1 MGKDYN
7 VDNLIRYFVME
18 LVTLYLIISLH
29 MRKNFGSQHWLFP
42 QPVLMIAT
50 YNEDGTPD
58 IMNAAWGGISD
69 SDEIS
74 ISISNTHK
82 TAKNLLKR
90 GAFTVSFAT
99 ADQVVAC
106 DYVGLVSGNKVPDK
120 FARAGFHAVKS
131 EFVDAPLVEELPM
144 ALECR
149 VRSYDTET
157 DILIGEIVNA
167 CADERILTD
176 GKIDPAKLRPIVFD
190 PVNHDYLELGA
201 KAGKAFGEGNKLK

>member
-1 MGKDYN
+1 MLN
-7 VDNLIRYFVME
+7 FT
-18 LVTLYLIISLH
+18 LVIFLH

-74 ISISNTHK
+74 ISISSSHK
-82 TAKNLLKR
+82 TAENLLKR

-99 ADQVVAC
+99 AAQVAAC

-120 FARAGFHAVKS
+120 FTRAGFHAVKS

-149 VRSYDTET
+149 LRSYDTET
-157 DILIGEIVNA
+157 DILRVEIVNVS
-167 CADERILTD
+167 ADETILTD
-176 GKIDPAKLRPIVFD
+176 GKIDPAKFRPIVFD

-201 KAGKAFGEGNKLK
+201 KAGKAFSEGNKLK

>member
-1 MGKDYN
+1 MIKLKN
-7 VDNLIRYFVME
+7 
-18 LVTLYLIISLH
+18 

-99 ADQVVAC
+99 VDQVAAC
-106 DYVGLVSGNKVPDK
+106 DYVGLVSGNKVTDK

-131 EFVDAPLVEELPM
+131 EFVDAPLVKELPM

-157 DILIGEIVNA
+157 DILRGEIVNV
-167 CADERILTD
+167 CADETILTD

>member
-1 MGKDYN
+1 MLN
-7 VDNLIRYFVME
+7 FT
-18 LVTLYLIISLH
+18 LVIFLH

-74 ISISNTHK
+74 ISISSTHK
-82 TAKNLLKR
+82 TAENLLKR

-99 ADQVVAC
+99 ADQVAAC

-120 FARAGFHAVKS
+120 FARAGFHAEKS

-157 DILIGEIVNA
+157 DILRGEIVNVS
-167 CADERILTD
+167 ADETILTD

>member
-1 MGKDYN
+1 MK
-7 VDNLIRYFVME
+7 
-18 LVTLYLIISLH
+18 
-29 MRKNFGSQHWLFP
+29 KNFGSQHWLFP

-99 ADQVVAC
+99 ADQVAAC

-149 VRSYDTET
+149 VRSYDAET
-157 DILIGEIVNA
+157 DILRGEIVNV
-167 CADERILTD
+167 CADETILTD

>member
-1 MGKDYN
+1 MIFRIEIMIKLKN
-7 VDNLIRYFVME
+7 
-18 LVTLYLIISLH
+18 

-99 ADQVVAC
+99 ADQVAAC

-120 FARAGFHAVKS
+120 FARTGFHAVKS

-157 DILIGEIVNA
+157 DILRGEIVNV
-167 CADERILTD
+167 CADESILTD

>member
-1 MGKDYN
+1 MIFRTEIMIKLKN
-7 VDNLIRYFVME
+7 
-18 LVTLYLIISLH
+18 

-99 ADQVVAC
+99 ADQVAAC

-157 DILIGEIVNA
+157 DILRGEIVNVS
-167 CADERILTD
+167 ADETILTD
-176 GKIDPAKLRPIVFD
+176 GMIDPAKLRPIVFD

-201 KAGKAFGEGNKLK
+201 KAGKAFGEGKKLK

>member
-1 MGKDYN
+1 MNICYLYRDVISDKQ
-7 VDNLIRYFVME
+7 
-18 LVTLYLIISLH
+18 VTVKIEN

-99 ADQVVAC
+99 ADQVAAC

-157 DILIGEIVNA
+157 DILRGEIVNVS
-167 CADERILTD
+167 ADEAILTD

>member
-1 MGKDYN
+1 MIFRTEIMIKLKN
-7 VDNLIRYFVME
+7 
-18 LVTLYLIISLH
+18 

-82 TAKNLLKR
+82 TAENLLKR

-99 ADQVVAC
+99 ADQVAAC

-131 EFVDAPLVEELPM
+131 EYVDAPLVEELPM

-157 DILIGEIVNA
+157 DILRGEIVNV
-167 CADERILTD
+167 CADETILTD

>member
-1 MGKDYN
+1 MLN
-7 VDNLIRYFVME
+7 FT
-18 LVTLYLIISLH
+18 LVIFLH

-99 ADQVVAC
+99 ADQVAAC

-157 DILIGEIVNA
+157 DILRGEIVNV
-167 CADERILTD
+167 CADETILTD

-190 PVNHDYLELGA
+190 PVNHDYIELGA

>member
-1 MGKDYN
+1 MLN
-7 VDNLIRYFVME
+7 FT
-18 LVTLYLIISLH
+18 LVIFLH

-99 ADQVVAC
+99 ADQVAAC

-157 DILIGEIVNA
+157 DILRGEIVNVS
-167 CADERILTD
+167 ADETILTD

>member
-7 VDNLIRYFVME
+7 VDNLIRKFVRE
-18 LVTLYLIISLH
+18 LVTLYHIISLH

-99 ADQVVAC
+99 ADQVAAC

-157 DILIGEIVNA
+157 DILRGEIVNVS
-167 CADERILTD
+167 ADETILTD

>member
-1 MGKDYN
+1 
-7 VDNLIRYFVME
+7 
-18 LVTLYLIISLH
+18 

-82 TAKNLLKR
+82 TAENLLKR

-99 ADQVVAC
+99 ADQVAAC

-131 EFVDAPLVEELPM
+131 EFVDAPLVKELPM

-157 DILIGEIVNA
+157 DILRGEIVNV
-167 CADERILTD
+167 CADETILTD

-190 PVNHDYLELGA
+190 PVNHDYLELGE

>member
-1 MGKDYN
+1 MIFRTEIMIKLKN
-7 VDNLIRYFVME
+7 
-18 LVTLYLIISLH
+18 

-99 ADQVVAC
+99 ADQVAAC

-157 DILIGEIVNA
+157 DILRGEIVNV
-167 CADERILTD
+167 CADETILTD

>member
-1 MGKDYN
+1 MIKLKN
-7 VDNLIRYFVME
+7 
-18 LVTLYLIISLH
+18 

-99 ADQVVAC
+99 ADQVAAC

-131 EFVDAPLVEELPM
+131 EFVDAPLVKELPM

-157 DILIGEIVNA
+157 DILRGEIVNV
-167 CADERILTD
+167 CADETILTD

>member
-1 MGKDYN
+1 
-7 VDNLIRYFVME
+7 
-18 LVTLYLIISLH
+18 
-29 MRKNFGSQHWLFP
+29 MRKNFGAKSWLYP

-74 ISISNTHK
+74 IAVSNTHK
-82 TAKNLLKR
+82 TADNLLKR

-99 ADQVVAC
+99 AEYVAEC
-106 DYVGLVSGNKVPDK
+106 DYVGLVSGKKVPDK
-120 FARAGFHAVKS
+120 FARAGFHALKS

-144 ALECR
+144 AIECR

-157 DILIGEIVNA
+157 DILKGEIVNV
-167 CADERILTD
+167 CADETILTD
-176 GKIDPAKLRPIVFD
+176 GKIDPAKLRPIVYD
-190 PVNHDYLELGA
+190 AVNHTYLEIGA
-201 KAGKAFGEGNKLK
+201 KVGNAFSDGNKLK

>member
-1 MGKDYN
+1 MN
-7 VDNLIRYFVME
+7 SSFPRLITVVMKFDFPNRNNDKTE
-18 LVTLYLIISLH
+18 NMS
-29 MRKNFGSQHWLFP
+29 KNFGSQHWLFP

-50 YNEDGTPD
+50 YNEDWTPD

-99 ADQVVAC
+99 VDQVAAC
-106 DYVGLVSGNKVPDK
+106 DYVGLVSGNKVSDK

-157 DILIGEIVNA
+157 DILRGEIVNVS
-167 CADERILTD
+167 ADETILTD

>member
-1 MGKDYN
+1 MNICYLYRDEIC
-7 VDNLIRYFVME
+7 DIQ
-18 LVTLYLIISLH
+18 VTVKIEN

-82 TAKNLLKR
+82 TAENLLKR

-99 ADQVVAC
+99 ADQVAAC
-106 DYVGLVSGNKVPDK
+106 DYVGLVSGNKVSDK

-157 DILIGEIVNA
+157 DILRGEIVNVS
-167 CADERILTD
+167 ADETILTD

-201 KAGKAFGEGNKLK
+201 KAGKAFSEGNKLK

>member
-1 MGKDYN
+1 
-7 VDNLIRYFVME
+7 
-18 LVTLYLIISLH
+18 
-29 MRKNFGSQHWLFP
+29 MRKNFGSKHWLFP

-58 IMNAAWGGISD
+58 IRNAAWGGISD
-69 SDEIS
+69 SDEVS
-74 ISISNTHK
+74 ISISSTHR
-82 TAKNLLKR
+82 TAENILKR

-99 ADQVVAC
+99 ADQVAAC

-120 FARAGFHAVKS
+120 FARAAFHAVKS

-144 ALECR
+144 SLECR

-157 DILIGEIVNA
+157 DILRGEIVNVS
-167 CADERILTD
+167 ADETILTD
-176 GKIDPAKLRPIVFD
+176 GRIDPAKLRPIVFD

-201 KAGKAFGEGNKLK
+201 KVGQAFSEGNKRK

>member
-1 MGKDYN
+1 MLN
-7 VDNLIRYFVME
+7 FTIVIF
-18 LVTLYLIISLH
+18 LH

-74 ISISNTHK
+74 ISISSSHK
-82 TAKNLLKR
+82 TAENLLKR

-99 ADQVVAC
+99 AAQVAAC

-157 DILIGEIVNA
+157 DILRGEIVNVS
-167 CADERILTD
+167 ADEAILTD

>member
-1 MGKDYN
+1 
-7 VDNLIRYFVME
+7 
-18 LVTLYLIISLH
+18 

-82 TAKNLLKR
+82 TAENLQKR

-99 ADQVVAC
+99 ASQVAAC

-131 EFVDAPLVEELPM
+131 EYVDAPLVEELPM

-157 DILIGEIVNA
+157 DILRGEIVNVS
-167 CADERILTD
+167 ADETILTD
-176 GKIDPAKLRPIVFD
+176 GKIDPAKFRPIVFD

-201 KAGKAFGEGNKLK
+201 KAGKAFSEGNKLK

>member
-1 MGKDYN
+1 MNICYLYRDEIC
-7 VDNLIRYFVME
+7 DIQ
-18 LVTLYLIISLH
+18 VTVKIEY

-99 ADQVVAC
+99 VDQVAAC
-106 DYVGLVSGNKVPDK
+106 YYVGLVSGNKVSDK

-157 DILIGEIVNA
+157 DILRGEIVNVS
-167 CADERILTD
+167 ADETILTD

>member
-1 MGKDYN
+1 MLN
-7 VDNLIRYFVME
+7 FT
-18 LVTLYLIISLH
+18 LVIFLH

-74 ISISNTHK
+74 ISISSSHK
-82 TAKNLLKR
+82 TAENLLKR

-99 ADQVVAC
+99 ADQVAAC

-157 DILIGEIVNA
+157 DILRGEIVNVS
-167 CADERILTD
+167 ADETILTD

-201 KAGKAFGEGNKLK
+201 KAGKAFGEGKKLK

>member
-1 MGKDYN
+1 MLN
-7 VDNLIRYFVME
+7 FT
-18 LVTLYLIISLH
+18 LVIFLH

-74 ISISNTHK
+74 ISISSSHK
-82 TAKNLLKR
+82 TAENLLKR

-99 ADQVVAC
+99 ADQVAAC

-157 DILIGEIVNA
+157 DILRGEIVNVS
-167 CADERILTD
+167 ADETILTD
-176 GKIDPAKLRPIVFD
+176 GKIDPAKFRPIVFD

-201 KAGKAFGEGNKLK
+201 KAGKAFSEGNKLK

>member
-1 MGKDYN
+1 MIFRTEIMIKLKN
-7 VDNLIRYFVME
+7 
-18 LVTLYLIISLH
+18 

-99 ADQVVAC
+99 VDQVAAC
-106 DYVGLVSGNKVPDK
+106 DYVGLVSGNKVTDK

-131 EFVDAPLVEELPM
+131 EFVDAPLVKELPM

-157 DILIGEIVNA
+157 DILRGEIVNV
-167 CADERILTD
+167 CADETILTD

>member
-1 MGKDYN
+1 MLN
-7 VDNLIRYFVME
+7 FT
-18 LVTLYLIISLH
+18 LVIFLH

-99 ADQVVAC
+99 AEQVAAC

-157 DILIGEIVNA
+157 DILRGEIVNV
-167 CADERILTD
+167 CADETILTD